1 MAAMPIDP
9 ASDPDATGFPIGTVA
24 DRIGIPTA
32 TLRSWNQ
39 RYGIGPSGHRPGR
52 HRLYTEADIAVL
64 ERMVVLVRAGA
75 SPARA
80 ASSARGPAP
89 TEGDISPLLTAVFAL
104 DSAAATSLLISHIRT
119 FGVAATWNHLCRPA
133 FADIVR
139 RQGAGEGC
147 IDVEH
152 LLSWCIASAVHRS
165 APPPP
170 AAEPA
175 AIILACTSGEAHAL
189 PLEVLRG
196 ALAERG
202 TPANMLGPDVPTH
215 ALADTLTR
223 TPPHPTV
230 VLWSQQ
236 DSTALTSA
244 VRTCTEAGA
253 RVLLAGP
260 GWADAA
266 LPPDAATVDDL
277 ESMLTRLI
285 PATLDSPALE

>member
-9 ASDPDATGFPIGTVA
+9 ASELDATGFPIGTVA
-24 DRIGIPTA
+24 ERIGIPTA

-39 RYGIGPSGHRPGR
+39 RYGIGPSDHRPGR

-80 ASSARGPAP
+80 ASAVRDRAP
-89 TEGDISPLLTAVFAL
+89 IEGDTATLLTAVFAL
-104 DSAAATSLLISHIRT
+104 DSTAAAALLMSHIRT
-119 FGVAATWNHLCRPA
+119 FGVTPTWNNLCRPA
-133 FADIVR
+133 FADIVH

-152 LLSWCIASAVHRS
+152 LLSWCITSALHR
-165 APPPP
+165 AVPPPP
-170 AAEPA
+170 AIEPA

-189 PLEVLRG
+189 PLEALRG
-196 ALAERG
+196 ALADRG
-202 TPANMLGPDVPTH
+202 VSANMLGPDVPAQ

-266 LPPDAATVDDL
+266 LPPDAITVDDL
-277 ESMLTRLI
+277 ESALTQLI
-285 PATLDSPALE
+285 PAITR

>member
-9 ASDPDATGFPIGTVA
+9 ASELDATGFPIGTVA
-24 DRIGIPTA
+24 ERIGIPTA

-80 ASSARGPAP
+80 ASSVRAPAP
-89 TEGDISPLLTAVFAL
+89 AEGDIAPLLTAVFAL
-104 DSAAATSLLISHIRT
+104 DSARATSLLMSHIRT
-119 FGVAATWNHLCRPA
+119 FGVISTWNHLCRPA
-133 FADIVR
+133 FADIMH

-152 LLSWCIASAVHRS
+152 LLSWCITSALHR
-165 APPPP
+165 ALPPPP
-170 AAEPA
+170 STEPA

-189 PLEVLRG
+189 PLETLRA
-196 ALAERG
+196 ALAERA
-202 TPANMLGPDVPTH
+202 TPANMLGPDVPAH

-266 LPPDAATVDDL
+266 LPPDATTVDDL
-277 ESMLTRLI
+277 ESTLRQLI
-285 PATLDSPALE
+285 PVTTS